1 MFKHLSLSCLLLAMM
16 VPSCALAAPK
26 GPKVGK
32 VVSVSVEGLP
42 VKSTGSCAEDATW
55 DAVKVNSAVR
65 QQDCYKTGNG
75 GSVGLQ
81 LNGKAENLLTIGENS
96 VVNIS
101 EYVEKNEDGF
111 AIKTSIQKGYMG
123 FKVEKNKGHEVYFGT
138 GTAAASIRGTEGAIG
153 GNNTTVFAG
162 LKNGA
167 LWVSD
172 SQSGD
177 SLVIGE
183 GETVIGKGSFAVLK
197 LKSSGDMNFA
207 KILNTLIADSTLSL
221 DDLKAAAVSADSAY
235 QESLAAN
242 ASAQSQA
249 VAEKVEK
256 TPSLKVPQIKYSSY
270 DSLRCVANVSV
281 SDIQKGTEAR
291 LSAVM
296 DGTPISEVG
305 VKRNMS
311 NRVKLRSGVHEYEFV
326 VENEA
331 GRNSV
336 KKTLGCYPMKPFS
349 VKVFGPNPELVQ
361 IPPAPPEAE
370 DFIMK
375 TLQFQI
381 RLPEYD
387 PSFLNKVTVRQ
398 NGKVILQERLSQIQN
413 LDYQIPVELSRGHKN
428 RFDIEVIHKSGYAVK
443 THKVYEVNK

>member
-16 VPSCALAAPK
+16 VPTSALAAPK

-32 VVSVSVEGLP
+32 VVSVVDLA

-65 QQDCYKTGNG
+65 QLDCYKTGDG

-361 IPPAPPEAE
+361 IPPAPPEVE
-370 DFIMK
+370 DVIMK